1 MWFAK
6 ERYTFVITDENEQ
19 KNHAIL
25 SQRTD
30 RYLQREESEDMFK
43 AVIMKEQ
50 SNLDKKYTVN
60 RRGERVVGSFGERKC

>member
-1 MWFAK
+1 
-6 ERYTFVITDENEQ
+6 
-19 KNHAIL
+19 
-25 SQRTD
+25 
-30 RYLQREESEDMFK
+30 MFK